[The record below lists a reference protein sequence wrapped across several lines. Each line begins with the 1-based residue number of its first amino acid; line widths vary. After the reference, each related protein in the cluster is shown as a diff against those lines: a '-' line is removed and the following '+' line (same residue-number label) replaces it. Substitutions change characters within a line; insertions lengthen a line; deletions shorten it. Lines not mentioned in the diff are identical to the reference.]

1 MKYLLLIS
9 IFLVGCGDNSY
20 DKQIV
25 VDCQRKQVIQLEHN
39 VGATYFIKT
48 LPMTV
53 DSNCQVKIQSEG
65 K

>member
-1 MKYLLLIS
+1 MKYLLLLS
-9 IFLVGCGDNSY
+9 VFLVGCDDNSF

-25 VDCQRKQVIQLEHN
+25 VDCQRKQVIQFDN
-39 VGATYFIKT
+39 GPGAAYFIKK

-53 DSNCQVKIQSEG
+53 DSNCQVKVQTEG